1 MLSFGFGVSK
11 ISGQYKVVCIN
22 RDGSA
27 HHVYTLGTG
36 AWRRVEACP
45 ASGFGFNLDGR
56 IECNGN
62 LHWTVYDST
71 RPLLICGFD
80 VETECFSIF
89 SAPPAAVDERLTVE
103 LSVLSDCLCVSYV
116 WGHEIVIWSMKEY
129 RVEESW
135 TIEYRLSTNG
145 FNFDFGIRNRMESVY
160 PIKVFNDGDVLMLM
174 VANDINF
181 YYRKRH
187 LIYYS
192 SKTDTIQQLGMI
204 NEQLGTIGSYG
215 MVAEQHLTI
224 EDVYVENHLT
234 RAMIFTPALLSL
246 KSFGIENV
254 ISF

>member
-1 MLSFGFGVSK
+1 M
-11 ISGQYKVVCIN
+11 
-22 RDGSA
+22 
-27 HHVYTLGTG
+27 
-36 AWRRVEACP
+36 
-45 ASGFGFNLDGR
+45 
-56 IECNGN
+56 CNGN
-62 LHWTVYDST
+62 LRWTVYDST

-89 SAPPAAVDERLTVE
+89 SAPAAAVDERLAVE

-116 WGHEIVIWSMKEY
+116 WDNEIVIWSMEEY

-145 FNFDFGIRNRMESVY
+145 FNFDFAIRDKMESVY

-174 VANDINF
+174 VASDINF
-181 YYRKRH
+181 YNRKRR

-192 SKTDTIQQLGMI
+192 SKTGTIQQLGMI
-204 NEQLGTIGSYG
+204 NEPLGTIGSKG
-215 MVAEQHLTI
+215 MFAEQHRTI
-224 EDVYVENHLT
+224 EYVYVGNHLN
-234 RAMIFTPALLSL
+234 RAMIFTRILLSL